1 MIKTGRQQ
9 AVRATEEENEEE
21 VKKPL
26 KSRLKG
32 SDTCACQVFLVKIG
46 ATEGTVRRKG
56 QSVVSAG
63 PARERNRVASQ
74 EMSSGD
80 GALWMEWVRPNR

>member
-9 AVRATEEENEEE
+9 AVRATEEMAENEEE

-32 SDTCACQVFLVKIG
+32 SDICVP
-46 ATEGTVRRKG
+46 VRYFWSRSGQQKG
-56 QSVVSAG
+56 QLGGKAKG
-63 PARERNRVASQ
+63 
-74 EMSSGD
+74 
-80 GALWMEWVRPNR
+80 L